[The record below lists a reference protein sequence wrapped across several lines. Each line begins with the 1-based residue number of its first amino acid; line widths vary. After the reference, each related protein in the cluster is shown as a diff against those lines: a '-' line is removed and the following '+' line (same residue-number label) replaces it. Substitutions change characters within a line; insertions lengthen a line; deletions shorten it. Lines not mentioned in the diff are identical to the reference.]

1 MSEASPLDTK
11 PAVIVPMD
19 MFVAERVLKE
29 AESVL
34 DDFEVVFFLRH
45 GTCLGAVRDGA
56 FIDWDDDLDI
66 GSIIGLHGLTEDLIA
81 PVVAEFSKRGFNAIV
96 TKGDLWVSVELSK
109 LDTPLDWTCYRV
121 VEDSIYQWP
130 MVKIP
135 VELHTNLK
143 PIQFLG
149 VPFNVPNPPEEYLRL
164 KYGSEWMLP
173 KRTGFEQDVLDLI
186 PDEPTSNS
194 GGFMRFVQ
202 RFLPRRNTGSL
213 QVLDFDGCVVVGAEV
228 VVASTTVLSGLVR
241 STTGQD
247 GQTRL
252 DLREASSYVVTIRHG
267 GHEEVLY
274 GEKLEPGIDYVYRPD
289 PEVASGRVQVL
300 ATSPQA
306 SKKLS

>member
-1 MSEASPLDTK
+1 MSEPSPLDTK

-19 MFVAERVLKE
+19 MSVAERVLKE
-29 AESVL
+29 AKAVL

-66 GSIIGLHGLTEDLIA
+66 GSIIGVHGLTEDLIE
-81 PVVAEFSKRGFNAIV
+81 PVVAEFRKRGFNAIV
-96 TKGDLWVSVELSK
+96 TNGDLGVSVEMSK
-109 LDTPLDWTCYRV
+109 LDTPLDWNCYRV
-121 VEDSIYQWP
+121 VEGSIYQWP
-130 MVKIP
+130 TVKIP
-135 VELHTNLK
+135 VELHTDLK

-164 KYGSEWMLP
+164 KYGSEWMIP
-173 KRTGFEQDVLDLI
+173 KKTGFEQAVLDLM
-186 PDEPTSNS
+186 PDEPTPNS
-194 GGFMRFVQ
+194 GGFMNFVR

-213 QVLDFDGCVVVGAEV
+213 QVLDFDDRVVVGAEV

-247 GQTRL
+247 GQTSL
-252 DLREASSYVVTIRHG
+252 DLPEAGYYIVTIRHG

-274 GEKLEPGIDYVYRPD
+274 AEQLEPGIDYVYRPD
-289 PEVASGRVQVL
+289 PEVASGRVKVL
-300 ATSPQA
+300 AT
-306 SKKLS
+306 

>member
-1 MSEASPLDTK
+1 M
-11 PAVIVPMD
+11 PMD
-19 MFVAERVLKE
+19 MSVAERVLKE
-29 AESVL
+29 AKAVL

-66 GSIIGLHGLTEDLIA
+66 GSIIGVHGLTEDLIE
-81 PVVAEFSKRGFNAIV
+81 PVVAEFRKRGFNAIV
-96 TKGDLWVSVELSK
+96 TNGDLGVSVEMSK
-109 LDTPLDWTCYRV
+109 LDTPLDWNCYRV
-121 VEDSIYQWP
+121 VEGSIYQWP

-135 VELHTNLK
+135 VELHTDLK

-164 KYGSEWMLP
+164 KYGPEWMIP
-173 KRTGFEQDVLDLI
+173 KKTGFEQDVLDLM
-186 PDEPTSNS
+186 PDEPTPNS
-194 GGFMRFVQ
+194 GGFMNFVR

-213 QVLDFDGCVVVGAEV
+213 QVLDFDDRVVVGAEV

-247 GQTRL
+247 GQTSL
-252 DLREASSYVVTIRHG
+252 DLPEAGYYIVTIRHG

-274 GEKLEPGIDYVYRPD
+274 AEQLEPGIDYVYRPD
-289 PEVASGRVQVL
+289 PEVASGRVKVL
-300 ATSPQA
+300 AT
-306 SKKLS
+306 